1 MVSSFDCQF
10 AKAKPH
16 ENLQQAATIFSDD
29 FIDIRP
35 CFLSEDKNATSF
47 DNVVMVCDLY
57 ALF

>member
-1 MVSSFDCQF
+1 MDSSFDCQS
-10 AKAKPH
+10 AKARPH
-16 ENLQQAATIFSDD
+16 ENPKQATIIFSDD

-35 CFLSEDKNATSF
+35 CFYSEDKNATSF